1 MSQANPSQRHMGFGE
16 FVILMAWMISI
27 VAMSIDA
34 MLPALPA
41 MGHDL
46 GVVNGNDTQL
56 IISSLFIGLA
66 TGTLIYGPLSDSWG
80 RKPVVYI
87 GFIVFIGASLMAYL
101 ATDFNTLLIARVL
114 QGLGAAAPRILT
126 IALVRDQYEGV
137 KMARVMSL
145 IMTIFILVPVVA
157 PSIGQLILLLG
168 SWRLIFAVYIA
179 IAVLVCLW
187 FAIRLPETLA
197 VENRHPMS
205 LPLMLKH
212 TVEILRHPIAL
223 SYTVATGLFT
233 GAFLGYLSSSQQI
246 FQDIYQLGE
255 QFPLY
260 FAVLAIS
267 VGLASLTNAK
277 LVMRFGMKVLSH
289 GAMLFITLLSLCF
302 FGVCLWFNGIPPLW
316 MAMVYF
322 LFSFFAIGLLFG
334 NVNAI
339 AMQPLGHIA
348 GIGAGIVG
356 SVGTYISIPIG
367 IGVGQSF
374 DGTLT
379 AFVASLGICCL
390 AALLIVRWGESRH
403 LSVAEAV

>member
-1 MSQANPSQRHMGFGE
+1 MSQANPSQRQMGFGE
-16 FVILMAWMISI
+16 FVVLMAWMISI

-56 IISSLFIGLA
+56 IISSLFLGLA

-87 GFIVFIGASLMAYL
+87 GFVIFIGASFLAYF
-101 ATDFNTLLIARVL
+101 ATDFNTLLVARVL

-137 KMARVMSL
+137 RMARVMSL

-157 PSIGQLILLLG
+157 PSIGQLILLVG
-168 SWRLIFAVYIA
+168 SWRLIFAVYIV
-179 IAVLVCLW
+179 IAGAVCLW

-197 VENRHPMS
+197 AEHRHPLS
-205 LPLMLKH
+205 LTLMLKH
-212 TVEILRHPIAL
+212 TREILCHPIAL

-246 FQDIYQLGE
+246 FQDIYLLGE

-260 FAVLAIS
+260 FAALAIS

-277 LVMRFGMKVLSH
+277 LVMRFGMKRLSH
-289 GAMLFITLLSLCF
+289 GSMLFITSLSLLYWF
-302 FGVCLWFNGIPPLW
+302 VCMGFDGIPPLW
-316 MAMVYF
+316 SAMVYF
-322 LFSFFAIGLLFG
+322 LLSFFAIGLLFG

-348 GIGAGIVG
+348 GIGAGVVG
-356 SVGTYISIPIG
+356 SLGTYISIPIG
-367 IGVGQSF
+367 IVVGRSF

-379 AFVASLGICCL
+379 AFVASLGVCCL
-390 AALLIVRWGESRH
+390 AAWLVVRWGERQH
-403 LSVAEAV
+403 LAAI